1 MDMDMYGMEDMDGYD
16 EEGNPIGDPDAYD
29 EDGNYFGNAEL
40 QDFFDE
46 EGNYIGPEKM
56 KFQVMIAAME

>member
-1 MDMDMYGMEDMDGYD
+1 MDMYGMEGMDGYD

-40 QDFFDE
+40 
-46 EGNYIGPEKM
+46 
-56 KFQVMIAAME
+56 

>member
-1 MDMDMYGMEDMDGYD
+1 MDGYD

-40 QDFFDE
+40 
-46 EGNYIGPEKM
+46 
-56 KFQVMIAAME
+56 